1 MKHIIFIFLLTISL
15 LLTNKF
21 INTFEFI
28 FIIIIFKILNLL
40 RKEYI
45 LKRNIVL
52 IGWLYFIN
60 GGLNKFCFK
69 NNTIL
74 NNYLINIPIE
84 YKHIIIII
92 INII

>member
-15 LLTNKF
+15 LLSNKF
-21 INTFEFI
+21 INTFE

-45 LKRNIVL
+45 LSKNIVL